1 LTGDAQS
8 LPCPGSSAGAGRSSH
23 HIRSGIWLGPRAQS
37 KLTFSWESAI
47 RDART
52 NRRIRAREVRVI
64 GPEGEQLGVLQIEA
78 ALSKAAE
85 FGLDLVEVSP
95 MAKPPVC
102 KIMDYGK
109 HKYQEKKRA
118 NEAKKKQTVVKLK
131 EIKFRPKTEEHDYQ
145 FKVRQVRDFLEEG
158 NKARITVMFRGREI
172 THREIGQNI
181 LKRVETDL
189 KDIAITEQPSRLEGR
204 LLFMIIAPNPRWLQ
218 AQKSRAEAAERAPA
232 ALKAAAAGASP
243 AAPKA
248 AAAGAPPAGATSAT
262 PVAKSAEGNGAARA
276 PIQPPPLAAP
286 APAAATQAHA
296 PKA

>member
-1 LTGDAQS
+1 
-8 LPCPGSSAGAGRSSH
+8 
-23 HIRSGIWLGPRAQS
+23 
-37 KLTFSWESAI
+37 
-47 RDART
+47 
-52 NRRIRAREVRVI
+52 
-64 GPEGEQLGVLQIEA
+64 
-78 ALSKAAE
+78 
-85 FGLDLVEVSP
+85 

-189 KDIAITEQPSRLEGR
+189 KDIAVTEQPSRLEGR

-232 ALKAAAAGASP
+232 APKAAAAGASP
-243 AAPKA
+243 A
-248 AAAGAPPAGATSAT
+248 GVGATSAT
-262 PVAKSAEGNGAARA
+262 PLPKSAEGNGAARA
-276 PIQPPPLAAP
+276 PSQPPPLPAP
-286 APAAATQAHA
+286 APAAASQAHA

>member
-1 LTGDAQS
+1 
-8 LPCPGSSAGAGRSSH
+8 
-23 HIRSGIWLGPRAQS
+23 
-37 KLTFSWESAI
+37 
-47 RDART
+47 
-52 NRRIRAREVRVI
+52 
-64 GPEGEQLGVLQIEA
+64 
-78 ALSKAAE
+78 
-85 FGLDLVEVSP
+85 

-118 NEAKKKQTVVKLK
+118 NEAKKKQTIVKLK

-145 FKVRQVRDFLEEG
+145 FKVRQVREFLEEG

-232 ALKAAAAGASP
+232 KQAAAPAAPAASAPSSSASAASTGAS
-243 AAPKA
+243 AANGAPKA
-248 AAAGAPPAGATSAT
+248 AVPAPPPAAS
-262 PVAKSAEGNGAARA
+262 GAASLAQVRA
-276 PIQPPPLAAP
+276 E
-286 APAAATQAHA
+286 A